1 MLFLG
6 IKKDL
11 IMKFTVDK
19 QENYIVIELQEE
31 KLNSLTGPKL
41 KSELVL
47 INAEGFRSMVI
58 DLSHVQFIDSS
69 GLSAILVGNRL
80 CKESGGSFV
89 ICSLNEQALKL
100 IRISQL
106 EGILN
111 IVPTVSEASDLV
123 KMEELER
130 ELKQ

>member
-1 MLFLG
+1 
-6 IKKDL
+6 
-11 IMKFTVDK
+11 MKFAVDK
-19 QENYIVIELQEE
+19 QDNYVVIELQEE

-47 INAEGFRSMVI
+47 INAEGIRSMVI
-58 DLSHVQFIDSS
+58 DLKNVVFVDSS

-80 CKESGGSFV
+80 CKESSGSFV
-89 ICSLNEQALKL
+89 LCGLNEQAQKL

-106 EGILN
+106 ESILN
-111 IVPTVSEASDLV
+111 IVPTISEAADLV